1 VSAANPLAGLAWQ
14 STLRRFGAGVRLVET
29 PALPIPTSPPAQ
41 ILLNNPDR
49 VFWMLQNLSPYS
61 GTVAFN
67 DQVALG
73 SGMLLVGLGGYLS
86 ASVDE
91 DGEIVTYPMW
101 AVESV
106 AGQTWYLMEIVKA

>member
-1 VSAANPLAGLAWQ
+1 
-14 STLRRFGAGVRLVET
+14 
-29 PALPIPTSPPAQ
+29 
-41 ILLNNPDR
+41 
-49 VFWMLQNLSPYS
+49 
-61 GTVAFN
+61 
-67 DQVALG
+67 
-73 SGMLLVGLGGYLS
+73 MLLVGLGGYLS